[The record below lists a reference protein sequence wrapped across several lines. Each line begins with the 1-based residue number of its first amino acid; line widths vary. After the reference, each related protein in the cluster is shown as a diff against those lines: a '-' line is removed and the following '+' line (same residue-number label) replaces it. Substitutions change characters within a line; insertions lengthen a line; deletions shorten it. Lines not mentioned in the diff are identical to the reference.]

1 MAARPV
7 TDGPEAL
14 AQVELLRDLL
24 PPDRASIAERCR
36 FRRYR
41 PQQPIIELE
50 DERCD
55 VYFLLSGRVRV
66 TYFSVSGREVSFGD
80 RGPGQ
85 VFGELAAIDGKARS
99 ATVVAL
105 TECSVA
111 SLPAA
116 EFRALLA
123 HHERIA
129 DAVLRHL
136 AAKVRLLTERV
147 VEFSTLAVRN
157 RIHAELLRLAQA
169 GTPLAKGA
177 AISPA
182 PTHADIAS
190 RISTH
195 REAVT
200 RELAELARAGLVVK
214 RGGDLVVPDLAALAR
229 MVEDMRGE

>member
-1 MAARPV
+1 MAARAS
-7 TDGPEAL
+7 DGPEGL
-14 AQVELLRDLL
+14 EQVALLRDL
-24 PPDRASIAERCR
+24 PPQDRASIAERCR

-50 DERCD
+50 DERRD

-66 TYFSVSGREVSFGD
+66 TYFSASGREVSFGE

-85 VFGELAAIDGKARS
+85 VFGELAAIDGKPRS

-111 SLPAA
+111 ILPAA
-116 EFRALLA
+116 EFRPLLSR
-123 HHERIA
+123 HERIG

-136 AAKVRLLTERV
+136 AGQVRLLTERV

-169 GTPLAKGA
+169 GRQTPSGA
-177 AISPA
+177 VISPA
-182 PTHADIAS
+182 PTHADMAS

-200 RELAELARAGLVVK
+200 RELAELSRAGLVVK
-214 RGGDLVVPDLAALAR
+214 REGDLVVTDLAGLAR
-229 MVEDMRGE
+229 LVEEVRGE